1 MTKSIFKY
9 ITKNSLHEP
18 KSVDRLLVSAF
29 IYYNKIEIKKN
40 NFLKQY
46 LIDES
51 NTTEFHRLE
60 NFLTE
65 IKRDGINL
73 TFEALIEFFE
83 FVISPKDRVVNGAVY
98 TPGVIRDYIVE
109 KNLTI
114 KKKSIQNIKIS
125 DISCGCGGFL
135 FTAAKFLK
143 ISSGLSYRQIYKDHL
158 FGLDI
163 QQYSITR
170 SKLLLTTLAVSEHE
184 DIPEFEFNLFT
195 GNALEFEWTSHIIN
209 FKGFDIVVGNPPYVC
224 SRNIDEESKK
234 LLKNWSVCRTGHPDL
249 YIPFFQIG
257 MKILSESGVLGFIT
271 MNSFFKSVN
280 GRALREYL
288 QKEKYAMKIIDFGT
302 NQIFRSRSTYTCICL
317 IEKVEREYLEF
328 IRSNVPEIN
337 HITDKQFFKIAY
349 STLDWLKGWNL
360 QNNTL
365 ISKIESIGTPFWKK
379 YKTRNGIATLKNS
392 IYIFSPVKEDD
403 KYYYLQNG
411 SIYPIEKDVCKNIVN
426 PNMLT
431 EAESLRGLK
440 EKIIFPYS
448 FKQDDVLIIEEPEF
462 KRKFPKTYS
471 YLESKKSDLAKRDK
485 GKAKKYKVWYSF
497 GRNQSLEKL
506 KHKLFFPHITPKT
519 PNFIINND
527 EDLLFYN
534 GISVIGKTLEE
545 LVILKKIMQSKL
557 FWFYIKNS
565 SKPYG
570 SDYYS
575 LSKNYIKN
583 FGICDLTKEDKKY
596 ILQESDKEKLDVFF
610 ATKYGVKID

>member
-9 ITKNSLHEP
+9 ITKQDLHEP
-18 KSVDRLLVSAF
+18 KSVDRLLISAF
-29 IYYNKIEIKKN
+29 IYFNKIELQKN
-40 NFLKQY
+40 ILLKQY

-51 NTTEFHRLE
+51 DVKEFARLT

-65 IKRDGINL
+65 IKKVGIDL
-73 TFEALIEFFE
+73 TLEALIELFE
-83 FVISPKDRVVNGAVY
+83 FVISPKDRIINGAVY
-98 TPGVIRDYIVE
+98 TPSAVRDYIVGKTFVT
-109 KNLTI
+109 KNKCLE
-114 KKKSIQNIKIS
+114 NIKIS

-135 FTAAKFLK
+135 FTAAKVLK
-143 ISSGLSYRQIYKDHL
+143 NASGLSYRQIYKDHL

-170 SKLLLTTLAVSEHE
+170 SKLLLTALAVSEHE
-184 DIPEFEFNLFT
+184 DVSEFEFNLFT
-195 GNALEFEWTSHIIN
+195 GNALEFEWKSHIKSFN
-209 FKGFDIVVGNPPYVC
+209 GFDIVLGNPPYVC

-257 MKILSESGVLGFIT
+257 LKILSESGILGFIT

-280 GRALREYL
+280 GRALREYF
-288 QKEKYAMKIIDFGT
+288 QEEKYAMKIIDFGT

-317 IEKVEREYLEF
+317 IEKTKREYLEF
-328 IRSNVPEIN
+328 IRSNVSEIN
-337 HITDKQFFKIAY
+337 RITDRQFFSISY

-360 QNNTL
+360 QNNIL
-365 ISKIESIGTPFWKK
+365 ISKIESIGTPFYKK

-392 IYIFSPVKEDD
+392 IYIFSPIKEDN

-431 EAESLRGLK
+431 EVGSLRGLK

-448 FKQDDVLIIEEPEF
+448 FNEDDVSIIEETEF

-471 YLESKKSDLAKRDK
+471 YLESKKTDLAKRDK

-506 KHKLFFPHITPKT
+506 KYKLFFPHITPKT

-545 LVILKKIMQSKL
+545 LVILRKIMQSKL

-583 FGICDLTKEDKKY
+583 FGIYDFTKEDKKY
-596 ILQESDKEKLDVFF
+596 ILNESDREKLDVFF
-610 ATKYGVKID
+610 TNKYGVKID